1 MRTYSN
7 MDLPIS
13 AAIPRQRRRLYFAEY
28 GIVGLFCLGVGVFL
42 ETSIYHRAYAGGPV
56 SVGGMSFTAGLC
68 GLLAIAPLAVTLR
81 YASETVRE
89 FSYDGEFLRF
99 TTLVASRAQVQ
110 PSAEILEVRK
120 GGPRSPGIGGG
131 GYWMS
136 FRNDQHIYFERG
148 MSDEV
153 GALVDRLR
161 PGIIM
166 R

>member
-1 MRTYSN
+1 

-13 AAIPRQRRRLYFAEY
+13 AAIPRRRRRLYFAEY
-28 GIVGLFCLGVGVFL
+28 GIVGVVCLGIGAFL
-42 ETSIYHRAYAGGPV
+42 ETSIFYRAHAGG
-56 SVGGMSFTAGLC
+56 SVNIGGMFFTAGLC
-68 GLLAIAPLAVTLR
+68 GLIAIAPLAVTLG

-99 TTLVASRAQVQ
+99 STLIASSAQVQ
-110 PSAEILEVRK
+110 PSSEIIEVRK

-136 FRNDQHIYFERG
+136 FRNNRHIYFERG
-148 MSDEV
+148 MTDEV
-153 GALVDRLR
+153 SALLDRLR
-161 PGIIM
+161 PGIEVNG

>member
-1 MRTYSN
+1 

-13 AAIPRQRRRLYFAEY
+13 AAMPRQRRRLYFAWY
-28 GIVGLFCLGVGVFL
+28 GVVVLFCLGIGVFL
-42 ETSIYHRAYAGGPV
+42 ETSIYHRAHAGG
-56 SVGGMSFTAGLC
+56 SVNIGGMFVTAGLC
-68 GLLAIAPLAVTLR
+68 GLIAIAPLAVTLG

-99 TTLVASRAQVQ
+99 TTLVAGRAQVQ

-136 FRNDQHIYFERG
+136 FHNNQHIYFERA

-161 PGIIM
+161 PGILM